1 MLSLLRLLFSETII
15 LDAAA
20 DCKSDFARNAL
31 SPLRSGRDRG
41 TIGENTE
48 KEGGNM
54 ERKRAREFGIRTGRM
69 PTGPLNKITDV
80 PGVLV
85 GHATIRDGRHN
96 TGVTVIL
103 PSEGNVFRD
112 KLVAA
117 SFVHNGFGKT
127 AGTVQI
133 DELGTLE
140 TPIALTNTLNV
151 GAVSDALVGYMTE
164 LCEKDGIP
172 LRSVNPVVGECNDA
186 GLNAI
191 EDRAVT
197 AEHVREAIRTACAD
211 FEEGGVGAGAG
222 TRCYGLKGGIGSASR
237 IVKLDGRDYT
247 LGVLVQSNYGATADL
262 LIGGVPAGEEI
273 ARRIREEKEDEGSIM
288 VVLACDIPLSA
299 RQLRRVVRRCSVGI
313 ARMGSYVGHGS
324 GEVFLGFSTANV
336 IRSGE
341 EDIVSFSCIREDR
354 IDALFR
360 AAGEATEEAILNSML
375 CADPVTAPDGRRV
388 RSLREFMPLEGTR

>member
-1 MLSLLRLLFSETII
+1 M
-15 LDAAA
+15 
-20 DCKSDFARNAL
+20 
-31 SPLRSGRDRG
+31 
-41 TIGENTE
+41 E
-48 KEGGNM
+48 K
-54 ERKRAREFGIRTGRM
+54 KRARDFGIAAGKL
-69 PTGPLNKITDV
+69 PAGPLDKITDV
-80 PGVLV
+80 PGVRV

-151 GAVSDALVGYMTE
+151 GAVSDALAGYMTE
-164 LCEKDGIP
+164 LCERDGIA

-191 EDRAVT
+191 EDRPVT
-197 AEHVREAIRTACAD
+197 AEHVREAIRAASAD

-237 IVKLDGRDYT
+237 IVRLDGREYT

-273 ARRIREEKEDEGSIM
+273 ARRIREEKADEGSIM
-288 VVLACDIPLSA
+288 VVLACDVPLTA

-313 ARMGSYVGHGS
+313 ARCGSYIGHGS

-336 IRSGE
+336 VRGGE

-354 IDALFR
+354 IDLLFR

-388 RSLREFMPLEGTR
+388 RSLREFMPLGEKR